1 MNRWSKISGLGAVA
15 ATVLAV
21 GSLAMVAAPGRT
33 GAPAAGAAREADHDP
48 PPGNLNSGHLGSPA
62 QVSNARQQA
71 MSIPVGDRGA
81 SWRFLGPTNI
91 GGRVVD
97 LAVDPT
103 TSPSTVY
110 AAVSSGGIM
119 KSTDNGVT
127 WTPAWPASSTQ
138 AMGRAGARPGWD
150 AVGRYGGG

>member
-1 MNRWSKISGLGAVA
+1 MNRWSKISGLGAVV

-21 GSLAMVAAPGRT
+21 GTLATVATQARA
-33 GAPAAGAAREADHDP
+33 GAPAAGVAREADDSP
-48 PPGNLNSGHLGSPA
+48 PVNLNNGHPGSPA
-62 QVSNARQQA
+62 QVSHARQQA
-71 MSIPVGDRGA
+71 MSIPVGDQA
-81 SWRFLGPTNI
+81 SWQFVGPTNI

-119 KSTDNGVT
+119 KSTDSGMT
-127 WTPAWPASSTQ
+127 WTPAWPTSSTQ